1 MVAVFSFQSH
11 LSYSVGHGD
20 SGSSRLAQEAD
31 SHYNSLLGWLTKLW
45 IQLGLILNEVEM
57 QGSAR
62 ILKIYGHSKAQ
73 VHSFVCFPL
82 ISLENHSEE
91 SSPWP

>member
-31 SHYNSLLGWLTKLW
+31 RHYYSLLDWLTKFW
-45 IQLGLILNEVEM
+45 IQLGLTLNEVE
-57 QGSAR
+57 
-62 ILKIYGHSKAQ
+62 I
-73 VHSFVCFPL
+73 
-82 ISLENHSEE
+82 
-91 SSPWP
+91 